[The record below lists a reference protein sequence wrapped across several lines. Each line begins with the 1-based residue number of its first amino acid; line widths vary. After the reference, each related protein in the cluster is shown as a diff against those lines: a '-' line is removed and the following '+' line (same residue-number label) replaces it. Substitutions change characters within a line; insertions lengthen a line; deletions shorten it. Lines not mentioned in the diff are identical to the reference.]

1 MRALRSVGKWFWRFM
16 VIFSFTVNIILVGV
30 LIFLL
35 LTIFDIKK
43 NIAQPL
49 IEGLHSSFVGL
60 NDATIDWTIPVRTSI
75 DVTDQSITVDDTI
88 LLDKDTIVTL
98 TDSVFLNVTANI
110 TLPGVG
116 NLNNAQVALS
126 LPKDLQLPVHLSLDV
141 PVVLDVPVNLEDIP
155 VDLDVRAVIP
165 LSQTQLHDP
174 VENLRLLFEPIV
186 RVLGNLPGDFS
197 EVGPFVG
204 QIVSGNAPNL
214 LAETQYSQNPWP
226 GFSTTA
232 GLNYDMANIP
242 APPENVPVLTG
253 IEAEGGIPLLD
264 QGIRPELYQDGGEPI
279 DVNAQAVEQTQA
291 QGIPPQY
298 FDGTYAD
305 YANSPLK
312 QALAA
317 VQAGSGTPPETPPP
331 VNNNGQPVTP
341 MPGDPGG
348 VQPGGVI
355 TPTPSEDLGILP
367 PGGG

>member
-1 MRALRSVGKWFWRFM
+1 MRALRSIGKWFWRFM
-16 VIFSFTVNIILVGV
+16 VIFSFIVNIVLVVV
-30 LIFLL
+30 LVFLL
-35 LTIFDIKK
+35 LTIFDIKN

-49 IEGLHSSFVGL
+49 IQGLHSSFVGL

-75 DVTDQSITVDDTI
+75 DVTDKTITVDDSI

-98 TDSVFLNVTANI
+98 TDNVYLNVTANI

-116 NLNNAQVALS
+116 NLNNAQVALA

-141 PVVLDVPVNLEDIP
+141 PVLIDVPVNLEDIP

-186 RVLGNLPGDFS
+186 RILGNLPGDFS

-204 QIVSGNAPNL
+204 QVVSGNPPNL
-214 LAETQYSQNPWP
+214 LADTDYSLNPWP

-232 GLNYDMANIP
+232 GLNYDMANLP
-242 APPENVPVLTG
+242 VPPENVPVLTG
-253 IEAEGGIPLLD
+253 IQAVGGIPALD
-264 QGIRPELYQDGGEPI
+264 QGVRPELYQNGDPAA
-279 DVNAQAVEQTQA
+279 VNTQAVGNAQA

-298 FDGTYAD
+298 YDGTYAD
-305 YANSPLK
+305 YAGGPLK
-312 QALAA
+312 QAQAA
-317 VQAGSGTPPETPPP
+317 AQGMNTPPIVPTDAGGQPIQPTPPTG
-331 VNNNGQPVTP
+331 GQP
-341 MPGDPGG
+341 G
-348 VQPGGVI
+348 VSV

-367 PGGG
+367 PGG